1 MPVIVVDS
9 SSIISC
15 SMNCVSWIFDELKEK
30 GFQFVVPKAVEKEV
44 IYSGL
49 ETQKFKFE
57 SIRVMRHFITKSFTV
72 VEDHYSG
79 MTSTL
84 LNYANSS
91 FRVKNQNLKILQE
104 ADAEVAALAKQ
115 INADAIL
122 TDERTLRLLIESPD
136 SLQGLMQHR
145 LHTDVQVNKNSVHEF
160 QRQVGNIPVFRSA
173 DLAAYAASAGIF
185 DEMIETTKIY
195 DKNSRK
201 DVIEGVLFALRFSG
215 CGISFEEIN
224 DYVNL
229 LMRGK
234 K

>member
-1 MPVIVVDS
+1 MPVVVVDS

-15 SMNCVSWIFDELKEK
+15 SMNCVMWIFDELKEK

-72 VEDHYSG
+72 VEDHYAG

-91 FRVKNQNLKILQE
+91 FRIKNQNLKILQE
-104 ADAEVAALAKQ
+104 ADAQVAALAKE

-145 LHTDVQVNKNSVHEF
+145 LHADVQVNQNSVHEF
-160 QRQVGNIPVFRSA
+160 KRHVGDVPVFRSA
-173 DLAAYAASAGIF
+173 DLVAYAISVGIF

-201 DVIEGVLFALRFSG
+201 DVIEGALSALRFSG

>member
-1 MPVIVVDS
+1 MPVAVVDS

-15 SMNCVSWIFDELKEK
+15 STNCISWVFDELKEK
-30 GFQFVVPKAVEKEV
+30 GFEFVVPKAVEKEV

-49 ETQKFKFE
+49 ATQKYKLE
-57 SIRVMRHFITKSFTV
+57 AIRVMRHFITKSFTV
-72 VEDHYSG
+72 VEDHYDT

-84 LNYANSS
+84 LNYANTS

-104 ADAEVAALAKQ
+104 ADAQVAALAKQ
-115 INADAIL
+115 INADAII

-145 LHTDVQVNKNSVHEF
+145 LRTDVQVNQNSVHEF
-160 QRQVGNIPVFRSA
+160 HKHVGNIPIFRSV
-173 DLAAYAASAGIF
+173 DLVAYAISLGIF
-185 DEMIETTKIY
+185 DEMIETTKVY

-201 DVIEGVLFALRFSG
+201 DLIEGVLSALRFAG
-215 CGISFEEIN
+215 CGVSFEEIN

-229 LMRGK
+229 LMRK
-234 K
+234 KK